1 MPDKSHLDE
10 LIEEFLEEHR
20 ECGNGNGYA
29 LITNDDLSVLRDI
42 IYELLERKCDLD
54 ADGDLPV
61 QVKLINRR
69 IFEPT
74 HFHDIPYHEYW
85 DDDHETATLVSIRER
100 LRLMAGNVRTAA
112 DRLDTEIQCFD
123 FEGKSP

>member
-1 MPDKSHLDE
+1 MSSDKPHLAA
-10 LIEEFLEEHR
+10 LINAFLKDHR
-20 ECGNGNGYA
+20 ECGGGNGWA
-29 LITNDDLSVLRDI
+29 LITNDDLSKLRAI

-69 IFEPT
+69 LFEPM
-74 HFHDIPYHEYW
+74 HSHEIPYREHW
-85 DDDHETATLVSIRER
+85 DEDHENYVRVNPGER

-112 DRLDTEIQCFD
+112 DRLDTEIQCFHPD
-123 FEGKSP
+123 GP